1 MSLKQFQQD
10 LEQLANQVETEWS
23 GQNFEEKVFPEL
35 AARALKNF
43 STDYVPD
50 IDVCLKESPTIT
62 LPLQQFPNGEFSD
75 FPLTLV
81 RRENFL
87 IDIYVWF
94 KSDTNIHNHHFCGA
108 FKVIAGSSA
117 QIRYKFK
124 ILQEIGPGLSQGEM
138 TQEGLDELAL
148 NAVQAIDPREEFIH
162 NVFHTGKP
170 TITLCLRTP
179 AFKGEALD
187 VYIYPKYKLKL
198 SFPTVNFMKWHQIA
212 KVALAQ
218 GKTVESIPFSE
229 VDIILMIYRHSRR
242 LTVIDNSL
250 LELFQKQLEKMKF
263 AEDFQTVLGQ
273 QSQFYA
279 KLKFFGGL

>member
-10 LEQLANQVETEWS
+10 LEQLANLVEAEWS
-23 GQNFEEKVFPEL
+23 GQNFEEKIFPEL

-50 IDVCLKESPTIT
+50 IDICLKESPTIT
-62 LPLQQFPNGEFSD
+62 LPIQQFHNGEFSD

-81 RRENFL
+81 RREKIL
-87 IDIYVWF
+87 IDIYIWF
-94 KSDTNIHNHHFCGA
+94 RSDTNIHNHHFCGA
-108 FKVIAGSSA
+108 FKVISGSSV
-117 QIRYKFK
+117 QIRYKFNT
-124 ILQEIGPGLSQGEM
+124 LREIGPGLSEGDM
-138 TQEGLDELAL
+138 TQGGLDVLPL
-148 NAVQAIDPREEFIH
+148 NAVQAIDPRDEFIH

-179 AFKGEALD
+179 SFKGEALD

-198 SFPTVNFMKWHQIA
+198 ALPPVNFVKWLQIA
-212 KVALAQ
+212 KVAIAQ

-229 VDIILMIYRHSRR
+229 VDIILMIYLHFKR

-250 LELFQKQLEKMKF
+250 LDLFQKQLERMKV
-263 AEDFQTVLGQ
+263 AEDFQNVLQ
-273 QSQFYA
+273 QQPKFYA

>member
-10 LEQLANQVETEWS
+10 LEQLANLVETEWS
-23 GQNFEEKVFPEL
+23 GLNFEEKVFPEL
-35 AARALKNF
+35 AARALKSF
-43 STDYVPD
+43 STEYVPD
-50 IDVCLKESPTIT
+50 IDVCLNESPHIT
-62 LPLQQFPNGEFSD
+62 LPIQQFPNGEFSD

-81 RRENFL
+81 KRENFF

-108 FKVIAGSSA
+108 FKVIAGSSV

-124 ILQEIGPGLSQGEM
+124 TLHEIGPGLSEGEM
-138 TQEGLDELAL
+138 TQEGHDDLPL
-148 NAVQAIDPREEFIH
+148 NTVQAIDPRDEFIH

-179 AFKGEALD
+179 SFKGEALD
-187 VYIYPKYKLKL
+187 VFIYPKYKLKL
-198 SFPTVNFMKWHQIA
+198 TFPPVNFLKWHQIA
-212 KVALAQ
+212 KVAIAQ

-229 VDIILMIYRHSRR
+229 VDIILMIYRHFNR
-242 LTVIDNSL
+242 LTIIDNSL
-250 LELFQKQLEKMKF
+250 LDLFEKQLEKLKVV
-263 AEDFQTVLGQ
+263 EDFQTVLSQ
-273 QSQFYA
+273 QPKFYA